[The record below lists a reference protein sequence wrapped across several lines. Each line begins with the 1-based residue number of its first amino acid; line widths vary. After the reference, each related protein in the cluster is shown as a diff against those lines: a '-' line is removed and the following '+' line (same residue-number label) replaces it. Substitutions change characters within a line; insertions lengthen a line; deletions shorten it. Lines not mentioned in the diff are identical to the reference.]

1 MEDFLKHI
9 KEFLSRKHK
18 PKEVEELEHI
28 TIHAT
33 QGIFPEMLFKE
44 RAPYQSE
51 KEFDYL
57 KANYRTKSH
66 PVWIR
71 FIGANQ
77 RIWADQNWS
86 LDVPDYPNK
95 QDNPF
100 LYLYQNYPTFGSLE
114 AYFRQVVSTE
124 KHRDAN
130 AVMVIKPH
138 EIPTKENEN
147 GERVID
153 DTINIKPICF
163 IYNCDKIVCNNDELF
178 IALTD
183 EKSEVDFGGKKV
195 KEGKV
200 FEAYDFNFIYK
211 IIQVGKKN
219 EDNYIT
225 QVYWQHDLGYLPCFT
240 LKGIPK
246 QCGSKIT
253 YSSFFTG
260 ALAPLDQVLLDNS
273 YLTAIKAGHAFP
285 QKWEYADE
293 CDYTTDSGA
302 CVNGKIITEHG
313 EETCPKC
320 NGSGKKGSIFGTYKV
335 KTPTST
341 DPTQVGIPPF
351 GYVAPDPQILEF
363 LQKQIDSNMSLAESI
378 LNISSSDSSVKG
390 NETALG
396 KQIDREELFSML
408 LLTSNQIFEL
418 FQTSIKTITEMAYGL
433 DTDYIQI
440 NPPRTFTIRTD
451 LDITTEISL
460 AKEKNLPLFV
470 LVMLMKEY
478 LQIRFNNSDYAN
490 RVLEI
495 VFYVDRLA
503 VMSNLEIAQ
512 QRLSN
517 SVLNYEVILHT
528 SIYNFI
534 DEEIKKDKD
543 FINKELE
550 VIKNVLLQK
559 AIAIDLQ
566 TKPKTNV
573 DDFA

>member
-9 KEFLSRKHK
+9 QEFLSRKEK
-18 PKEVEELEHI
+18 SCEIQEMEHI
-28 TIHAT
+28 SIHAT
-33 QGIFPEMLFKE
+33 QGIFPEKLFKE

-86 LDVPDYPNK
+86 LDVPDYANK
-95 QDNPF
+95 EDNPF
-100 LYLYQNYPTFGSLE
+100 IYLYKNYPKFDSLE

-130 AVMVIKPH
+130 AVLVVKPL
-138 EIPTKENEN
+138 EIPTKEVD
-147 GERVID
+147 GEHVID
-153 DTINIKPICF
+153 DAVNIRPFCQ
-163 IYNCDKIVCNNDELF
+163 IYNCDKIVVNEEHYF
-178 IALTD
+178 MALTS
-183 EKSEVDFGGKKV
+183 EKSIVQYGGREV

-200 FEAYDFNFIYK
+200 FEAYDLNYIYK

-219 EDNYIT
+219 EDKYEVQI
-225 QVYWQHDLGYLPCFT
+225 YWQHDLGYLPCFT

-246 QCGSKIT
+246 QEEKKIT
-253 YSSFFTG
+253 YSSYFTG

-293 CDYTTDSGA
+293 CDYTTDNGS
-302 CVNGKIITEHG
+302 CVNGLVITEHG
-313 EETCPKC
+313 TETCPKC
-320 NGSGKKGSIFGTYKV
+320 NGSGKKGSVFGTYKV

-341 DPTQVGIPPF
+341 DPTQVGIPPM
-351 GYVAPDPQILEF
+351 GYVAPDPQILNF
-363 LQKQIDSNMSLAESI
+363 LQEQIDSNMMLAESI
-378 LNISSSDSSVKG
+378 LNIASSDSKVKG

-408 LLTSNQIFEL
+408 LLTSNQLFDL
-418 FQTSIKTITEMAYGL
+418 FQNAIKTITEMGYGVG
-433 DTDYIQI
+433 TDYIQI
-440 NPPRTFTIRTD
+440 NAPRTFTIRTD
-451 LDITTEISL
+451 LDITTEISV

-534 DEEIKKDKD
+534 DEEIQKDKE
-543 FINKELE
+543 FINKELP
-550 VIKNVLLQK
+550 VIKDVLLQK

-566 TKPKTNV
+566 TKPKTNT
-573 DDFA
+573 DEFML